1 MNFTNA
7 PSNRIFSPGFGQ
19 KAFFEYTPFLK
30 VHNHLSYLDLD
41 KTERYM
47 PNCGK
52 VRLESR
58 SYAVQIEHRARSI
71 EEPIWDQVARE
82 LKKIV
87 SIKHG
92 NLLIFMDGAFE
103 INRMVRKIRAM
114 PIARD
119 FEVFPLFGEMSL
131 ADQDRAIEFAGRRKI
146 IVSTNIAETSLTV
159 DGVSLVIDTGMAKK
173 ASFDPMRGS

>member
-1 MNFTNA
+1 
-7 PSNRIFSPGFGQ
+7 
-19 KAFFEYTPFLK
+19 
-30 VHNHLSYLDLD
+30 
-41 KTERYM
+41 M

-92 NLLIFMDGAFE
+92 NLLIFMDGALE

-159 DGVSLVIDTGMAKK
+159 DGVSLVIDL
-173 ASFDPMRGS
+173 SLIHI